1 MDPHRDDID
10 AIVLQGLTK
19 HYGTHRGIEDL
30 TFSVA
35 RGEVFGFLG
44 PNGSGKSTALR
55 TLVGLIAP
63 TSGRA
68 TVLGMSISSSTQQI
82 LAHVGYLPGSLALY
96 PSMTG
101 RSLLRF
107 LADVRG
113 VNCEVSIQSYAERL
127 KVDLDRRIADLS
139 KGNRQKIGV
148 IQAFMHEPEV
158 LFLDEPT
165 SGLDPLIQREFET
178 MLDEVKARGGT
189 VMLSSHVLSEVE
201 HLADRIAIINEG
213 RLVVVEHISAL
224 KSKALRTIDL
234 HFDVPQSAE
243 PYETSAGVISAVAHG
258 SVVSCTVVGSEHAL
272 LETAVANNVV
282 SVATSEPSLDDIF
295 LQYVKTGTIQ

>member
-1 MDPHRDDID
+1 MNPGGKDLD
-10 AIVLQGLTK
+10 AIVLRGLTK
-19 HYGTHRGIEDL
+19 QYGTHRGIEDL
-30 TFSVA
+30 TFSVT

-63 TSGRA
+63 TSGEA
-68 TVLGMSISSSTQQI
+68 TVLGMPISSHTENM
-82 LAHVGYLPGSLALY
+82 LARIGYLPGSLALY

-101 RSLLRF
+101 RSLLRLF
-107 LADVRG
+107 ADVRG
-113 VNCEVSIQSYAERL
+113 IDCDESVESYAERL
-127 KVDLDRRIADLS
+127 KVDLDRRIGDLS

-165 SGLDPLIQREFET
+165 SGLDPLIQREFEM
-178 MLDEVKARGGT
+178 MLNEVKARGGT

-213 RLVVVEHISAL
+213 RLVVVEQISTL
-224 KSKALRTIDL
+224 KAKALRTIDL
-234 HFDVPQSAE
+234 HFDAPQSAD
-243 PYETSAGVISAVAHG
+243 PYTTSEGVISAVAHG
-258 SVVSCTVVGSEHAL
+258 SVVSCTVVGSEYAL
-272 LETAVANNVV
+272 LKTAVENKVV
-282 SVATSEPSLDDIF
+282 SVVTSEPSLDDIF

>member
-1 MDPHRDDID
+1 MVTRVDDSD
-10 AIVLQGLTK
+10 AVVLRGLTK
-19 HYGTHRGIEDL
+19 RYGTHRGIEDL

-63 TSGRA
+63 TSGDA
-68 TVLGMSISSSTQQI
+68 TILGFPIRSAKQEI
-82 LAHVGYLPGSLALY
+82 LARIGYLPGGLALY

-101 RSLLRF
+101 RSLLRL

-113 VNCEVSIQSYAERL
+113 VDCLESIDSYAARL
-127 KVDLDRRIADLS
+127 MVDLDRRLGDLS

-178 MLDEVKARGGT
+178 MLDEAKERGAT

-224 KSKALRTIDL
+224 KAKALRTIDL
-234 HFDVPQSAE
+234 HFDGPRSARPFAETLGVVSAE
-243 PYETSAGVISAVAHG
+243 AHG

-272 LETAVANNVV
+272 LETAVAHDVV
-282 SVATSEPSLDDIF
+282 SVTTSEPSLDDIF

>member
-1 MDPHRDDID
+1 MNHRTGD
-10 AIVLQGLTK
+10 AEPVVLNGLTK

-55 TLVGLIAP
+55 TIVGLIEP
-63 TSGRA
+63 TSGDA
-68 TVLGMSISSSTQQI
+68 TVLGLPIRSSKQQI
-82 LAHVGYLPGSLALY
+82 LARIGYLPGSLALY

-101 RSLLRF
+101 RALLRL

-113 VNCEVSIQSYAERL
+113 IDCRRSAESLSGRL
-127 KVDLDRRIADLS
+127 KVDLDRKIGDLS

-165 SGLDPLIQREFET
+165 SGLDPLIQREFES
-178 MLDEVKARGGT
+178 MLDEVKTRGAT

-213 RLVVVEHISAL
+213 RLVVVEQISTL
-224 KSKALRTIDL
+224 KAKALRTIDL
-234 HFDVPQSAE
+234 HFDGPR
-243 PYETSAGVISAVAHG
+243 PAGPFAASHGVVSAVSHG

-272 LETAVANNVV
+272 LETAVAHDVV
-282 SVATSEPSLDDIF
+282 SVTTSEPSLDDIF
-295 LQYVKTGTIQ
+295 LQYVKTGSIQ